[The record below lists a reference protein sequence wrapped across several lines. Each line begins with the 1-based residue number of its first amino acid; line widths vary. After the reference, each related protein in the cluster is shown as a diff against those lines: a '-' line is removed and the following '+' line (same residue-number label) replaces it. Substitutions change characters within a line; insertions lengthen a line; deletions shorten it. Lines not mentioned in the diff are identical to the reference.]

1 MQRRPPQIIYDHVA
15 TAPPAHIGA
24 NEADAAYRTGGDI
37 QPASPVGLYA
47 TGIAILVVALLGI
60 AIACL
65 ILEVKMKKEVEDIK
79 HDATQSA
86 LIIANCACRCT
97 AITQAMVG
105 TTGLIITVDGCYEL
119 TQDIVF
125 TGVGTTAITLARG
138 VTAEIRG
145 KGYNVALTAPVS
157 RAFYASNDAH
167 LTLSNVHI
175 SKPSIS
181 LGFGVTIG
189 PNSTGILTNI
199 HCNGT
204 GTCVR
209 AEARSSLVLRDSVA
223 ELEFDS
229 AEMFNFWGF
238 GFAYVGQGLLYADD
252 ANADVDGL
260 LVRCQDV
267 RNVFSK
273 TPVLFEDWLCRGVY
287 GGLTSSAPKI
297 DPAANYNTTRS
308 VLRNIVISGAT
319 SALQIPYLDALY
331 IDGVTITC
339 ADGFADGC
347 VQIGSS
353 ATTGTATLYNFHID
367 ARQTRPELYDIDGIN
382 YYWLVP
388 MQISGLTSIEMDN
401 LQIIGR
407 GGEFYDPTGTLL
419 GVGIVRRHPLLLI
432 DSPTYCTPA
441 LIDCV
446 GQPMSNVVV
455 RNSKFTATDNM
466 TVPVMIGMGS
476 GLGGPVITH
485 MENVDIVNGSI
496 GVLIGSNVGTTR
508 LINVRVDSPYYGVIV
523 TNSSSGLIADNLA
536 VQRTCIPL
544 WIQANAAYNLVKNS
558 EFTLNGVNHVNDNP
572 TDNDVV
578 TSNNRYVQDNCGTA
592 PDLFEYPDFARY
604 SDFVGET
611 STTATVIPPF
621 PARDAGLDF
630 EEVVALYESI
640 ITNAVSTNST
650 TTNTTA
656 T

>member
-1 MQRRPPQIIYDHVA
+1 MQRRQGPPQLIYDHVA
-15 TAPPAHIGA
+15 APAHIGA

-47 TGIAILVVALLGI
+47 TAIAILVVALLGI

-79 HDATQSA
+79 HDAKESA

-97 AITQAMVG
+97 AITQAMVN

-119 TQDIVF
+119 TQDILF

-138 VTAEIRG
+138 VTAEVRG
-145 KGYNVALTAPVS
+145 KGYTVALTAPVS

-167 LTLSNVHI
+167 LTLSNI
-175 SKPSIS
+175 FIAKPSIS
-181 LGFGVTIG
+181 QGFGVSIG
-189 PNSTGILTNI
+189 PNSTGVLTNI
-199 HCNGT
+199 RCNGT

-209 AEARSSLVLRDSVA
+209 ADARASLVLRDCIA
-223 ELEFDS
+223 EIEFDS
-229 AEMFNFWGF
+229 AEMFEFWGF
-238 GFAYVGQGLLYADD
+238 GMGYAGQGLTYVDD
-252 ANADVDGL
+252 VNVDVDGL

-267 RNVFSK
+267 RTVYSK
-273 TPVLFEDWLCRGVY
+273 PPDFGNDWFCRGLV
-287 GGLTSSAPKI
+287 GSLTSANKI
-297 DPAANYNTTRS
+297 DSTANYNTTRS

-319 SALQIPYLDALY
+319 SAFQVIQLDALHAEN
-331 IDGVTITC
+331 VAITC
-339 ADGFADGC
+339 ADGLGDGC

-353 ATTGTATLYNFHID
+353 RASGTATLLNFHVD
-367 ARQTRPELYDIDGIN
+367 ARQTRPELYVLGDTDL
-382 YYWLVP
+382 YWLVP
-388 MQISGLTSIEMDN
+388 VQISGLTSLEMDN
-401 LQIIGR
+401 VQIIGR
-407 GGEFYDPTGTLL
+407 GGQFNDTEGIFFGTP
-419 GVGIVRRHPLLLI
+419 VVRRHPLLLL
-432 DSPTYCTPA
+432 DSPTYCQPPV
-441 LIDCV
+441 IDCV
-446 GQPMSNVVV
+446 GQPMRSVVV

-572 TDNDVV
+572 TDNDVE
-578 TSNNRYVQDNCGTA
+578 TSSDRYVQANCGTA
-592 PDLFEYPDFARY
+592 PELFEYPDFEPY
-604 SDFVGET
+604 SEFVGGASAGGMNIT
-611 STTATVIPPF
+611 F
-621 PARDAGLDF
+621 PARNGGLDF
-630 EEVVALYESI
+630 EEWVALYESI
-640 ITNAVSTNST
+640 ITTAVSTNST